1 MPHLQCTGMVL
12 LQTSD
17 DGTSI
22 SLARSKVNIRVE
34 LGIVHL
40 FLYAD
45 NAAIIA
51 NSVHWHLGLFDA
63 F

>member
-1 MPHLQCTGMVL
+1 MVL

-22 SLARSKVNIRVE
+22 LLARFKGNIRVE